1 VQWAFL
7 MGELGICKRSG
18 RLYEGNS
25 SAGIAINYHVPII
38 HIEFVGVDMQQNNPS
53 QNQPNLV
60 FREDSFDP
68 ITKIRRGRVY
78 KEEIGNNQPWRVHDI
93 ARTDLKRVKW
103 SNGEAQELEATSYS
117 ADPLTQLRQ
126 MTLLPK
132 VILGKTPHHTIWKI
146 ISIETQFDG
155 KPLLTLK
162 ALSSFGSVPELL
174 INQIPDIAQKQ
185 LQDAFDNVEVSAN
198 RLGPIETVDACR
210 SSLSIVLSTL
220 ASDLTLDLGKGI
232 SKKIESNKQVNPKGN
247 GQDLITHNAE
257 IVRRLH
263 SRGKPNEQN
272 KHNTRTITDEDAQLA
287 LKCLWFVLV
296 ELGWAK

>member
-1 VQWAFL
+1 
-7 MGELGICKRSG
+7 MSELGICKRSG

-38 HIEFVGVDMQQNNPS
+38 PVEFVGVDMQQDHPS
-53 QNQPNLV
+53 PNQPNLV

-78 KEEIGNNQPWRVHDI
+78 KEEIGNNQLWRVHDI
-93 ARTDLKRVKW
+93 ARTDLKRVQWDK
-103 SNGEAQELEATSYS
+103 GEAQELQATSYS

-126 MTLLPK
+126 MTSLPK
-132 VILGKTPHHTIWKI
+132 VILGKTPHHTYWKI
-146 ISIETQFDG
+146 LSIETQHDG

-162 ALSSFGSVPELL
+162 AISNFGTAPDLVINQVPE
-174 INQIPDIAQKQ
+174 IAQKPI
-185 LQDAFDNVEVSAN
+185 QDALENVEVAAN

-210 SSLSIVLSTL
+210 NVLSIVFGAL
-220 ASDLTLDLGKGI
+220 AEDTTLDLGQGI
-232 SKKIESNKQVNPKGN
+232 SHRINTNKVGTKNSKAN

-263 SRGKPNEQN
+263 PRGKASEKEKYQ
-272 KHNTRTITDEDAQLA
+272 TRAISQEDSNLA
-287 LKCLWFVLV
+287 LNCLWFVLI